1 MVSPEQQRL
10 DLQLVWALEQLPEL
24 VAVMRERVTPTIV
37 YGFSA
42 TGGASSGGMK
52 DRLPVVVPVLD
63 DLTQTW
69 RLVTEFVTDFA
80 NHLHEQVDRSGT
92 ARVGGLRH
100 VRLRPAESTPAEWA
114 VAARSVL
121 GWVRLRAWQIGSL
134 PSGVPEG
141 PREIV
146 SGAAE
151 VVIGRV
157 VKMRA
162 RYLPRAL
169 PHWWNTRETCPV
181 CLERAV
187 AVTWVDKHLRVAC
200 ARCGFDPV
208 GSDPVVR
215 ARLEDMYLGFV
226 REEHEI
232 KGTDE

>member
-100 VRLRPAESTPAEWA
+100 VRLRWLSRLLLSGLWLPGQCWGGCGC
-114 VAARSVL
+114 VL
-121 GWVRLRAWQIGSL
+121 GRLGRCLRGCRRGLGRSFR
-134 PSGVPEG
+134 VP
-141 PREIV
+141 
-146 SGAAE
+146 
-151 VVIGRV
+151 
-157 VKMRA
+157 
-162 RYLPRAL
+162 
-169 PHWWNTRETCPV
+169 
-181 CLERAV
+181 
-187 AVTWVDKHLRVAC
+187 LRW
-200 ARCGFDPV
+200 
-208 GSDPVVR
+208 
-215 ARLEDMYLGFV
+215 
-226 REEHEI
+226 
-232 KGTDE
+232 